1 MIARQKLFLLLTL
14 VTLTASTPAMALGPN
29 GLIPA
34 NTLEM
39 VRLEL
44 WSVGLDQATNEQSQS
59 DEAAAL
65 QPQTPEELTLGL
77 EKWQSSL

>member
-1 MIARQKLFLLLTL
+1 MIARQKMFLLLTL
-14 VTLTASTPAMALGPN
+14 VTLTASTPVMAHGPN
-29 GLIPA
+29 ALLPG

-44 WSVGLDQATNEQSQS
+44 WSVGLNQDQNERQENTQSAVS
-59 DEAAAL
+59 